1 MQRGVAWAT
10 AAMAI
15 GVVMAGAPSPSRA
28 DSCFQSEVS
37 YGRAVIHLCVDAS
50 GERMTKQEV
59 SGANGSAVVRRS
71 VSEAPGNDPSGI
83 MSIGFGGD
91 ASLSLPPM
99 RVTSRYLRETRL
111 AQYQACEWDAGHGW
125 SQAVPPCLV
134 RQLGD
139 FDSQCWRNCADWRSY
154 SAARR

>member
-1 MQRGVAWAT
+1 MQRGVAWA
-10 AAMAI
+10 AAATAI
-15 GVVMAGAPSPSRA
+15 GVVMAGAPSSARA
-28 DSCFQSEVS
+28 DSCFESEVS

-71 VSEAPGNDPSGI
+71 VIEAPGNDPSGI

-91 ASLSLPPM
+91 ASLSLPPI
-99 RVTSRYLRETRL
+99 RVSSRYLRAARL

-125 SQAVPPCLV
+125 AQAVPPCLT
-134 RQLGD
+134 RRLGD
-139 FDSQCWRNCADWRSY
+139 FESECWRNCADWRSY
-154 SAARR
+154 SAAQR